1 MTIFPL
7 RALWKGLRG
16 RSLTFS
22 VVFAMAVMGSSF
34 AGLLRMP
41 LKTIGIWGPLVLIL
55 PIVATGLLAKQEQ
68 RLPVSVSFKR
78 SCSVLLIFGSVLLV
92 ALLGRYESWLEDRY
106 ADTVQVG
113 ERFRELGDQPVRRP
127 GPRGRRF

>member
-1 MTIFPL
+1 MTILPL
-7 RALWKGLRG
+7 RSLWKGLRG

-55 PIVATGLLAKQEQ
+55 PILATGLMARQEN
-68 RLPVSVSFKR
+68 RLPLTVSFKR
-78 SCSVLLIFGSVLLV
+78 TCSIILVFGSVLLA
-92 ALLGRYESWLEDRY
+92 ALLARYESWLESRY
-106 ADTVQVG
+106 ADSVQTG
-113 ERFRELGDQPVRRP
+113 ERFVEPKADPLHKR
-127 GPRGRRF
+127 GPRGRP